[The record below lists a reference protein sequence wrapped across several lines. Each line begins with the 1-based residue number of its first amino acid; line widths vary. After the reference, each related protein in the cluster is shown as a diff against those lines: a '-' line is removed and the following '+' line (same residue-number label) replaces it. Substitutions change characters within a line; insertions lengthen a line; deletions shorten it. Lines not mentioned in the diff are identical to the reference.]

1 MPDKDDMELDA
12 RPSAKDL
19 IINIA
24 EVNPNCKECNGHGV
38 MFYTYWKYDLM
49 GEKVQDVGE
58 EPCNKC
64 DGRG

>member
-49 GEKVQDVGE
+49 GEKE
-58 EPCNKC
+58 
-64 DGRG
+64 